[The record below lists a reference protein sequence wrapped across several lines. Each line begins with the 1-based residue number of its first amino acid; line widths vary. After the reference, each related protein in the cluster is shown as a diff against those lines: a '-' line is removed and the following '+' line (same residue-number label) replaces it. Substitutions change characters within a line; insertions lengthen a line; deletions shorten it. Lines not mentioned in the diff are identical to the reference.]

1 MAHRNG
7 AGALGRARLVR
18 AGLVLIAL
26 AVFAIAG
33 VDRAQGAS
41 VAPVAREGETVC
53 TDVKPQRKE
62 LLVAPPVLGTNAF
75 DDGTLR
81 GSYTLGA
88 DNHLAWTSDNLPVDY
103 VLVHAAGG
111 GTSLYQYPGG
121 TTADTDLAAPNDA
134 AIDAVRFCYDNQN
147 RGTVRIVKLTDPAG
161 SPRTFA
167 FHPSADLA
175 PADFALADGG
185 AVEFRPKPGTYTVTE
200 AATAG
205 WKLDVISC
213 DDANSTGAGATA
225 TIVVDPGETVTCTFV
240 NSPEP
245 PMVLAPRP
253 QPQAQ
258 PTPLVAPAPATPL
271 VTVGPVART
280 AVKAAAIRRGSAR
293 MRTPTRCVAG
303 RFRVTV
309 SGSPVGRIEFT
320 VNGRRVS
327 TVFARNARRSFT
339 VTLPLANGTVQ
350 RIAARVVFSNGA
362 RSRTLRTTVLRCAPR
377 PTVRPQFTG

>member
-1 MAHRNG
+1 MAHRYG

-18 AGLVLIAL
+18 AGLALIAL
-26 AVFAIAG
+26 AVFAIVG

-41 VAPVAREGETVC
+41 VAPVAGEGETIC
-53 TDVKPQRKE
+53 TDIKPQRKE
-62 LLVAPPVLGTNAF
+62 LLVAPPVLGTNTF

-111 GTSLYQYPGG
+111 GTNYYQYPGG

-134 AIDAVRFCYDNQN
+134 AIDAVRLCYDNQN
-147 RGTVRIVKLTDPAG
+147 RGTVRIVKKTDPAG
-161 SPRTFA
+161 SQQSFS

-175 PADFALADGG
+175 PADFDLADGG

-200 AATAG
+200 ADTAG
-205 WKLDVISC
+205 WKVDAIAC
-213 DDANSTGAGATA
+213 DDANSAGSGSTA
-225 TIVVDPGETVTCTFV
+225 TIVVDPGETVTCTFTNTTV
-240 NSPEP
+240 P
-245 PMVLAPRP
+245 PVAGNP
-253 QPQAQ
+253 QPQPRAVA
-258 PTPLVAPAPATPL
+258 PPPAPAPAAA
-271 VTVGPVART
+271 PVARD
-280 AVKAAAIRRGSAR
+280 AVKAAAVRRGSAR
-293 MRTPTRCVAG
+293 LRTPTRCVAG

-320 VNGRRVS
+320 VNGRRVR
-327 TVFARNARRSFT
+327 TVFARNGRRTFT
-339 VTLPLANGTVQ
+339 VTLPVAKGTVQ

-362 RSRTLRTTVLRCAPR
+362 RSRTLRTTVLRCAQR
-377 PTVRPQFTG
+377 PAVQPQFTG